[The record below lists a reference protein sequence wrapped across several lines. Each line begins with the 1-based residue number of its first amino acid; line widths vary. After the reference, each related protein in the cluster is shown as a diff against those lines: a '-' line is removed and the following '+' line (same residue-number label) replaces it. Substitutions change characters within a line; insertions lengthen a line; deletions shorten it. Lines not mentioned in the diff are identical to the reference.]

1 MRHTTLSVLAA
12 VALAMGCSGGDGDL
26 GDSCS
31 QHGDCQS
38 RYQCVQ
44 NVCVNRCQRSPECGD
59 GYRCDDDH
67 LCQLAE
73 GKVGDSCTSE
83 IDCGPG
89 LSCQFDSMLDSNG
102 QLRASCTATQEGRPA
117 GSTCF
122 GDEECR
128 NGTCD
133 LGRCVDLC
141 TSEERGSRDCAVGN
155 SCMTVPRVD
164 AYGAPY
170 EGCLPSGGN
179 ITWTIP
185 VVSPQ
190 PSFLFPIPSEASF
203 ASLVF
208 DVDDPQQKVGAL
220 AVTSPSGAQ
229 LITKCEDDPSC
240 RTSPDDPETV
250 LRHQYAQPVRH
261 MPELGQSVLAMPSNP
276 DIPLETGVYYVIAAT
291 KRPGPMGGLGSIPKV
306 TAVVRIGSGGS
317 LDLHLHF
324 LDLQDHPCAAAFKDL
339 TLNAATA
346 ANEEFFRGGF
356 LVKLGAILS
365 SSANITIASVTYD
378 DILDH
383 PDLDTLDV
391 TRAGQLLKLGTNPRG
406 INVFFVRSLSPAGIQ
421 AFGPGP
427 GPAGLGGTK
436 RSGIVIGIDSLCY
449 RSWDDLARL
458 TAHEIARYMGLYHNV
473 EVNSQ
478 RTDPIDDSNEQPDN
492 LMFYSGLGGG
502 EFLSDKQKR
511 ILVRSPVLR

>member
-1 MRHTTLSVLAA
+1 
-12 VALAMGCSGGDGDL
+12 
-26 GDSCS
+26 
-31 QHGDCQS
+31 
-38 RYQCVQ
+38 
-44 NVCVNRCQRSPECGD
+44 
-59 GYRCDDDH
+59 
-67 LCQLAE
+67 
-73 GKVGDSCTSE
+73 
-83 IDCGPG
+83 
-89 LSCQFDSMLDSNG
+89 
-102 QLRASCTATQEGRPA
+102 
-117 GSTCF
+117 
-122 GDEECR
+122 
-128 NGTCD
+128 
-133 LGRCVDLC
+133 
-141 TSEERGSRDCAVGN
+141 
-155 SCMTVPRVD
+155 
-164 AYGAPY
+164 
-170 EGCLPSGGN
+170 
-179 ITWTIP
+179 
-185 VVSPQ
+185 
-190 PSFLFPIPSEASF
+190 
-203 ASLVF
+203 VF

-229 LITKCEDDPSC
+229 LITKCEDDPNC
-240 RTSPDDPETV
+240 RASPNDPETL
-250 LRHQYAQPVRH
+250 LRHQYAQQVRH
-261 MPELGQSVLAMPSNP
+261 IPESSQSVLAMPSNP

-291 KRPGPMGGLGSIPKV
+291 KRPGPVGGLGSIPKV

-378 DILDH
+378 DILEH

-391 TRAGQLLKLGTNPRG
+391 SRAGQLLKLGTNPRG

-502 EFLSDKQKR
+502 EFLSDKQKQ